1 MKFLHISKL
10 KSRELPLFQCA
21 SWLEEGNY
29 DMWDHLAHQSSC
41 HWSFQTTVNISRPQ
55 LVIWSPCNTRYLLF
69 LTVHTSPSPG
79 TDHMSAHSQLTQVQV
94 LVLII
99 YQLDPVLTIILRLK
113 SQLSNIYKSVVIK
126 INYLDPVHANITQM
140 EPRTDWS
147 PDCHLT
153 NCLSCDWSC
162 QGCI

>member
-1 MKFLHISKL
+1 MQCNLPVTDHFIRLSIS
-10 KSRELPLFQCA
+10 S
-21 SWLEEGNY
+21 
-29 DMWDHLAHQSSC
+29 H
-41 HWSFQTTVNISRPQ
+41 PQ
-55 LVIWSPCNTRYLLF
+55 LVIMPPLSSVHVFSHLL
-69 LTVHTSPSPG
+69 LLLYVIPHT
-79 TDHMSAHSQLTQVQV
+79 TDVSARPYMIV
-94 LVLII
+94 
-99 YQLDPVLTIILRLK
+99 YQITPVLTIILRLK

>member
-1 MKFLHISKL
+1 MTCETTSHTNHRVTDHFKRLSILHVL
-10 KSRELPLFQCA
+10 
-21 SWLEEGNY
+21 N
-29 DMWDHLAHQSSC
+29 
-41 HWSFQTTVNISRPQ
+41 WSFGRPATQ
-55 LVIWSPCNTRYLLF
+55 DICYF
-69 LTVHTSPSPG
+69 
-79 TDHMSAHSQLTQVQV
+79 SQFTQVQV